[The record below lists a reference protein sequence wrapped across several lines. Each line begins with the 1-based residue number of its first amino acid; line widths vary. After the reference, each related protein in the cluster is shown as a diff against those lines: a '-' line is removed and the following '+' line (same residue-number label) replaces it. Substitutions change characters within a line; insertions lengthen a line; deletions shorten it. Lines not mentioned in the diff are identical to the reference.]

1 MQTLH
6 SSLRLLWPQDR
17 KQRGMAL
24 ERLGA
29 RKTTLVFSPCTSS
42 TSTYIGLVH
51 CQLFASTVLPARI
64 GRGRNDEMLES
75 QNLRSENGSRNPN
88 VYTNPPNWDLN
99 TAARRVSVF
108 TGAERGRGKGGWAV
122 KMASATGTAGQK
134 THFLYSVQPNYN
146 Q

>member
-1 MQTLH
+1 
-6 SSLRLLWPQDR
+6 
-17 KQRGMAL
+17 MAL

-99 TAARRVSVF
+99 TAECQCLREQS
-108 TGAERGRGKGGWAV
+108 GGEERGVGLLKWPLPLALLVRRHTSFTV
-122 KMASATGTAGQK
+122 
-134 THFLYSVQPNYN
+134 YN
-146 Q
+146 QITTSRQKQ